1 MIRYSLTC
9 QDGHGF
15 ETWFRSSTDFDALVA
30 KGDVACP
37 ACGSATVSKALMAP
51 AVATAKKREA
61 RAEAMRELV
70 PVANPQ
76 ATEIASK
83 RAELA
88 AMMRKLREDVTR
100 DADYVGDRFAEE
112 ARRIHFDEAEARGIY
127 GEATPGE
134 VRELVEDGIPVVP
147 LPRLPEDQH

>member
-9 QDGHGF
+9 QDDHGF
-15 ETWFRSSTDFDALVA
+15 ETWFRSSADFDALAA
-30 KGDVACP
+30 KGEVACP
-37 ACGSATVSKALMAP
+37 ECGSINVTKALMAP